1 MNSNEVFTMMDHKY
15 ALFGLFFAFHNR
27 LQATGDSFYEEITC
41 KQFFLLACMNL
52 YTEEA
57 PTGNELAKTMGCSRQ
72 NIKEILN
79 SFLSADL
86 LHRNS
91 AADNDIKNFLKRAE
105 DKLDEFSEDHQS
117 RRKQADAA
125 LKTWYKIYG
134 QITQRRVQLARYQQ
148 YRRELKKHT
157 QDIKSLY
164 NRMVN
169 TVKPAGT
176 DAENKLNSLLVD
188 SSGSPR
194 IFTVSDAAELS
205 AVLQKKITV
214 NPIRAD

>member
-79 SFLSADL
+79 SL
-86 LHRNS
+86 
-91 AADNDIKNFLKRAE
+91 
-105 DKLDEFSEDHQS
+105 
-117 RRKQADAA
+117 
-125 LKTWYKIYG
+125 
-134 QITQRRVQLARYQQ
+134 
-148 YRRELKKHT
+148 
-157 QDIKSLY
+157 
-164 NRMVN
+164 
-169 TVKPAGT
+169 
-176 DAENKLNSLLVD
+176 ENKGLVYLQPD
-188 SSGSPR
+188 EKDKRKNRVYRTDKCFKLSEKYKEKEIQFMQMLYEGLSDKDIDDAYR
-194 IFTVSDAAELS
+194 IIS
-205 AVLQKKITV
+205 KIEENLINMEV
-214 NPIRAD
+214 K